1 MSPVCKICSYRG
13 HESIVRVLLE
23 AGADK
28 DSKNNDGNTALMY
41 ASMFDHQSCVRAL
54 LEAGAD
60 KEAKDKDGKTAL
72 MLASEKGHEAVVTVL
87 RGSE

>member
-1 MSPVCKICSYRG
+1 MQA
-13 HESIVRVLLE
+13 LLH

-28 DSKNNDGNTALMY
+28 DAKGNGGNTALMY
-41 ASMFDHQSCVRAL
+41 ASMFGHESCVRAL

-72 MLASEKGHEAVVTVL
+72 MHASERGHEAVVTVL